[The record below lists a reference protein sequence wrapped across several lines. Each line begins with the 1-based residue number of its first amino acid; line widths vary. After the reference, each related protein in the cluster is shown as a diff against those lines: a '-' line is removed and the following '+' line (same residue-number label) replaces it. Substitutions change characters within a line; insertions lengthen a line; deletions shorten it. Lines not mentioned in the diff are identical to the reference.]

1 MKLFSTAINL
11 SLVHIW
17 LLIFRVGVAGF
28 MLTHGYPKLIK
39 VLNGDMQFGDP
50 FGIGAEIS
58 LILAAFAEAICS
70 FLIIIGLG
78 TRLATIPVII
88 TMATAAFIVH
98 ATDPLSRQ
106 ELPIIY
112 LLAFI
117 TILITGPGK
126 YSVDQK
132 IK

>member
-98 ATDPLSRQ
+98 ANDPLSRQ